1 MDAALVAQYVV
12 IALAVLVSA
21 GFVAKRQFPNAVRRL
36 RVALAVPM
44 VREGKPEW
52 LRRLGRR
59 IAPPVQSGDAS
70 CGGCNSCGP
79 SKPRQH

>member
-1 MDAALVAQYVV
+1 MDAGLLVQYVV

-21 GFVAKRQFPNAVRRL
+21 AFVAKRQFPGAVRRV

-44 VREGKPEW
+44 VREGKPQW

-59 IAPPVQSGDAS
+59 IAPPAQSGDAG